1 MYSKFGQ
8 FIHGKWQ
15 PSEKNE
21 TYDVINPETEE
32 WEVVELP
39 SNLVIKTFSYSEEA
53 YELTQHLNSNKPFGD
68 YGFPNFLSHK

>member
-1 MYSKFGQ
+1 MRSSTTSRYRRPIKV
-8 FIHGKWQ
+8 K
-15 PSEKNE
+15 
-21 TYDVINPETEE
+21 YYCDINPETEE

-39 SNLVIKTFSYSEEA
+39 SNLLIKTFSYSEEA